1 MKKLID
7 KIDNASDLD
16 KKIRLLE
23 NLRRVINFYLKTYRK
38 QRL

>member
-16 KKIRLLE
+16 EKIRLLE
-23 NLRRVINFYLKTYRK
+23 ALKKSSYVLFET
-38 QRL
+38 L